1 MPNRKKLVIID
12 GYSLLFRAF
21 FGTRYLSTTDGRP
34 TNALFGFISMLYY
47 LLEKERPDS
56 VIVAF
61 DAPGKTFRDA
71 EYAEYKGTRK
81 DSPDELKVQLKQSR
95 EMIAAFGIPSIEMTG
110 YEADDVIGT
119 ITREAEKNGY
129 EAIIVTGDLD
139 SLQLVDECVSVMTT
153 RTGVT
158 DVVKYGPAEV
168 QERYGFGPELVPDYK
183 ALVGDTSDNIP
194 GVPGVGPKTATALL
208 QEFSSVESII
218 ARIEEVEPKFRKK
231 LEGYLEQM
239 PKSKWLATIARD
251 APVSFDF
258 QPFAVSADQYGAA
271 QRWLESVEF
280 RNHAKRLPL
289 VLAPYMQGG
298 PASPEQSDLFSDPAA
313 EILSERPELTIFD
326 ASVEDLVRAARS
338 GAAVDYDQEFFALAI
353 GTDVWTTDAGTGID
367 VVRDHLATMAAHHS
381 KRLVRRL
388 ALETRPAFD
397 TLLAAYVLQ
406 SGRSGYDLSDLAQ
419 GYLDE
424 APPQTIP
431 ERASAISRLVEPMS
445 ARLKAEGQWP
455 VYDDIEMALVPILAA
470 MENLGIGVDCERLR
484 EFSKSL
490 SVQIGQLEQRI
501 HEAAGEE
508 FNIGSPQQLGKILYE
523 KLGLQSG
530 KKTKTGYATGVEVL
544 QQLAPE
550 SEVVRD
556 VLAWRELTKLRST
569 YADSLPG
576 YVAEDERIHTTYAQH
591 IAATGRL
598 SSNDP
603 NLQNIP
609 IRTELGR
616 EIRKAFIPAE
626 GYRFA
631 SLDYSQIELRFLAHY
646 CGEPALVKAFQT
658 GEDVHAATASLMWNE
673 PVNSVGSAHRRYA
686 KMLNYAVLYGVT
698 DFGLANQ
705 LGGEFSVKEA
715 RGLIDSY
722 FERFPKV
729 RGYIENTKAEAR
741 SKGFTTTLT
750 GRRRYFPDIHA
761 GNRIARA
768 YAERQAMNAPLQ
780 GGSADMI
787 KLAMISIAGL
797 LEGKG
802 TRLVLQVHDELLFEV
817 PAGEESLLPEIRD
830 AMANALALDVPVEV
844 DIGIGPNWL
853 ETKG

>member
-1 MPNRKKLVIID
+1 VPDRKKLVIID

-21 FGTRYLSTTDGRP
+21 FGARYLSTTDGRP
-34 TNALFGFISMLYY
+34 TNALFGFISMLFY

-56 VIVAF
+56 VLVAF

-81 DSPDELKVQLKQSR
+81 ESPDELKIQLKQSR
-95 EMIAAFGIPSIEMTG
+95 EMIAAFGIVSVEEPG

-119 ITREAEKNGY
+119 ITKEAEKNGY
-129 EAIIVTGDLD
+129 KAIIVTGDLD

-158 DVVKYGPAEV
+158 DVVKYTPVEV

-194 GVPGVGPKTATALL
+194 GVPGVGQKTATALL
-208 QEFSSVESII
+208 QEFGSIESII
-218 ARIEEVEPKFRKK
+218 ERIDEVEPKFKRK

-258 QPFAVSADQYGAA
+258 ATYRISSDQYGAA
-271 QRWLESVEF
+271 LRWLESVEF
-280 RNHAKRLPL
+280 RNHAKRLPI
-289 VLAPYMQGG
+289 VFAPYMEGG
-298 PASPEQSDLFSDPAA
+298 PAKPEHADLIADTAA
-313 EILSERPELTIFD
+313 EVLSERPELTIFD
-326 ASVEDLVRAARS
+326 ASPDDLVRAAKR
-338 GAAVDYDQEFFALAI
+338 GAALDYDQEHFALAL
-353 GTDVWTTDAGTGID
+353 GTEVWTTDAETGIEI
-367 VVRDHLATMAAHHS
+367 VQDHFAEMAAHHS

-388 ALETRPAFD
+388 ALDVRPKFD

-406 SGRSGYDLSDLAQ
+406 SGRSGYELADLAQ

-424 APPQTIP
+424 SPPQTIP
-431 ERASAISRLVEPMS
+431 ERASAISRLVEPMTE
-445 ARLKAEGQWP
+445 RLNAEQQWH
-455 VYDDIEMALVPILAA
+455 VYDDIEMTLVPILAEV
-470 MENLGIGVDCERLR
+470 ENLGIGVDCDRLR

-490 SVQIGQLEQRI
+490 SVQINQLEQRI

-508 FNIGSPQQLGKILYE
+508 FNVGSPQQLGKILYE
-523 KLGLQSG
+523 KLGLQAG

-550 SEVVRD
+550 HEVVRD
-556 VLAWRELTKLRST
+556 VLSWRELTKLRST

-576 YVAEDERIHTTYAQH
+576 YVGEDDRIHTTYAQH

-616 EIRKAFIPAE
+616 EIRKAFVPAE
-626 GYRFA
+626 GYKFA

-646 CGEPALVKAFQT
+646 CGEPALVNAFTT

-673 PVNSVGSAHRRYA
+673 PVESVGSAHRRYA

-729 RGYIENTKAEAR
+729 REYIENTKAEAR

-787 KLAMISIAGL
+787 KLAMIDIAGL
-797 LEGKG
+797 LRGKR
-802 TRLVLQVHDELLFEV
+802 TRMVLQVHDELLFEV
-817 PAGEESLLPEIRD
+817 PEEELSLLPELQE
-830 AMANALALDVPVEV
+830 AMANALPLNVPVEV
-844 DIGIGPNWL
+844 DVGIGPNWL

>member
-1 MPNRKKLVIID
+1 VPDRKKLVIID

-21 FGTRYLSTTDGRP
+21 FGARYMSTTDGRP
-34 TNALFGFISMLYY
+34 TNALFGFISMLFY

-56 VIVAF
+56 VLVAF

-81 DSPDELKVQLKQSR
+81 ESPDELKIQLKQSR
-95 EMIAAFGIPSIEMTG
+95 DMIAAFGIQSIEESG
-110 YEADDVIGT
+110 YEADDIIGT
-119 ITREAEKNGY
+119 ITKEAEKNGY

-139 SLQLVDECVSVMTT
+139 SLQLVDDCVSVMTT

-158 DVVKYGPAEV
+158 DVVKYTPVEV
-168 QERYGFGPELVPDYK
+168 HERYGFGPELVPDYK

-194 GVPGVGPKTATALL
+194 GVPGVGQKTATVLL
-208 QEFSSVESII
+208 QEFGSIESLIE
-218 ARIEEVEPKFRKK
+218 RIEEVEPKYKKK
-231 LEGYLEQM
+231 LDDYLEQM

-258 QPFAVSADQYGAA
+258 VTYKISSEQYGAA

-280 RNHAKRLPL
+280 RNHAKRLPI
-289 VLAPYMQGG
+289 VLAPYMEGG
-298 PASPEQSDLFSDPAA
+298 PASPEQADLFADPAA
-313 EILSERPELTIFD
+313 EVLDEKPELTIFG
-326 ASVEDLVRAARS
+326 ATAEDLVRAAQK
-338 GAAVDYDQEFFALAI
+338 GAAVAFDEEYFAFAI
-353 GTDVWTTDAGTGID
+353 GTDVWTTDAETGID
-367 VVRDHLATMAAHHS
+367 VVRDHLKTISAHHS
-381 KRLVRRL
+381 KRLVRNL
-388 ALETRPAFD
+388 VLDDRPAFD

-406 SGRSGYDLSDLAQ
+406 SGRSGYELADLAQ

-424 APPQTIP
+424 SPPQTIP
-431 ERASAISRLVEPMS
+431 ERASAISRLVEPMTE
-445 ARLKAEGQWP
+445 RLKAEQQWH
-455 VYDDIEMALVPILAA
+455 VYDDIEMRLVPILAEI
-470 MENLGIGVDCERLR
+470 ENVGIGVDCDMLR

-490 SVQIGQLEQRI
+490 SVQIKQLEMRV

-523 KLGLQSG
+523 KLGLQAG

-576 YVAEDERIHTTYAQH
+576 YVDEDERIHTTYAQH

-616 EIRKAFIPAE
+616 EIRKAFVPAE
-626 GYRFA
+626 GFKFA

-646 CGEPALVKAFQT
+646 CGEPALVNAFTT

-673 PVNSVGSAHRRYA
+673 PVESVGSAHRRYA

-729 RGYIENTKAEAR
+729 REYIENTKAEAR

-787 KLAMISIAGL
+787 KLAMIDIAKL
-797 LEGKG
+797 LRGRR
-802 TRLVLQVHDELLFEV
+802 TRMVLQVHDELLFEF
-817 PAGEESLLPEIRD
+817 PEEERDLLPELQE
-830 AMANALALDVPVEV
+830 AMANAMRLNVPVEV

-853 ETKG
+853 ETKA

>member
-1 MPNRKKLVIID
+1 MPARKKLVVID

-21 FGTRYLSTTDGRP
+21 FGARYMSTTDGRP
-34 TNALFGFISMLYY
+34 TNALFGFVSMLYY

-56 VIVAF
+56 VVVAL

-71 EYAEYKGTRK
+71 EYAEYKAGRSET
-81 DSPDELKVQLKQSR
+81 PDELKTQLKQSR
-95 EMIAAFGIPSIEMTG
+95 DLIAAFGITSIEMTG

-119 ITREAEKNGY
+119 ITLDAEKNGY
-129 EAIIVTGDLD
+129 DAIIVTGDLD

-168 QERYGFGPELVPDYK
+168 LERYGFGPELVPDYK
-183 ALVGDTSDNIP
+183 ALVGDSSDNIP
-194 GVPGVGPKTATALL
+194 GVPGVGPKTATILL
-208 QEFSSVESII
+208 TQFGSIEGI
-218 ARIEEVEPKFRKK
+218 IERIEEVEPKFRKK
-231 LEGYLEQM
+231 LDGFLEQM

-258 QPFAVSADQYGAA
+258 APYAVSSERYGAV

-280 RNHAKRLPL
+280 RNHSKRLPL
-289 VLAPYMQGG
+289 VLAPYMEGG
-298 PASPEQSDLFSDPAA
+298 PASPDQADLFGDSAA
-313 EILSERPELTIFD
+313 EVLSERPELTIFA
-326 ASVEDLVRAARS
+326 ASADDLVRAARR

-353 GTDVWTTDAGTGID
+353 GTEVWTADAATGID
-367 VVRDHLATMAAHHS
+367 VVQDHLATMAAHHS
-381 KRLVRRL
+381 KRLVRKL
-388 ALETRPAFD
+388 ALGVRPVFD

-406 SGRSGYDLSDLAQ
+406 SGRSGYELADLAQ

-424 APPQTIP
+424 SPPQTIP
-431 ERASAISRLVEPMS
+431 ERASAISRLVEPMTE
-445 ARLKAEGQWP
+445 RLRAEGQHS
-455 VYDDIEMALVPILAA
+455 VYDDIEMTLVPILAE
-470 MENLGIGVDCERLR
+470 MENLGIGVDCARLR

-490 SVQIGQLEQRI
+490 TVQIGQLEQRI
-501 HEAAGEE
+501 HGAAGEE

-530 KKTKTGYATGVEVL
+530 KKTKTGFATGVEVL

-550 SEVVRD
+550 NEVVRD
-556 VLAWRELTKLRST
+556 VLAWRELSKLRST

-576 YVAEDERIHTTYAQH
+576 YVDADERIHTTYAQH

-603 NLQNIP
+603 NLQNVP
-609 IRTELGR
+609 IRTEMGR
-616 EIRKAFIPAE
+616 EIRKAFVPAP
-626 GYRFA
+626 GYKFA

-646 CGEPALVKAFQT
+646 CGEPALVEAFRT

-673 PVNSVGSAHRRYA
+673 PVDQVGSAHRRYA

-715 RGLIDSY
+715 RVLIDSY
-722 FERFPKV
+722 FERFPQV
-729 RGYIENTKAEAR
+729 RGYIDSTKAEAR

-761 GNRIARA
+761 GNRVARS

-787 KLAMISIAGL
+787 KLAMISIAEL
-797 LEGKG
+797 LRGKG
-802 TRLVLQVHDELLFEV
+802 TRMVLQVHDELLFEV
-817 PAGEESLLPEIRD
+817 PEGEEGILPSLQV
-830 AMANALALDVPVEV
+830 AMSEAMPLSVPVEV
-844 DIGIGPNWL
+844 DVGIGPNWL

>member
-1 MPNRKKLVIID
+1 MPDRKKLVIID

-21 FGTRYLSTTDGRP
+21 FGARYLSTTDGRP
-34 TNALFGFISMLYY
+34 TNALFGFISMLFY

-56 VIVAF
+56 VLVAF

-71 EYAEYKGTRK
+71 AYAEYKGTRK
-81 DSPDELKVQLKQSR
+81 ESPDELKIQLNQSR
-95 EMIAAFGIPSIEMTG
+95 DMIAAFGITSIEEIG
-110 YEADDVIGT
+110 YEADDIIGT
-119 ITREAEKNGY
+119 ITKEAEKNGY
-129 EAIIVTGDLD
+129 DATIVTGDLD

-158 DVVKYGPAEV
+158 DVVKYTPVEV

-194 GVPGVGPKTATALL
+194 GVPGVGQKTATTLL
-208 QEFSSVESII
+208 QQFGSIESLIE
-218 ARIEEVEPKFRKK
+218 RIDEVEPKFKKK
-231 LEGYLEQM
+231 LVDFVEQM

-251 APVSFDF
+251 APVEFDF
-258 QPFAVSADQYGAA
+258 APFRVSSDQYGAA
-271 QRWLESVEF
+271 LRWLESVEF
-280 RNHAKRLPL
+280 RNHAKRLPI
-289 VLAPYMQGG
+289 VLAPYMDGG
-298 PASPEQSDLFSDPAA
+298 PASPEQADLFADPAA
-313 EILSERPELTIFD
+313 EVLSERPELTIFD
-326 ASVEDLVRAARS
+326 ATPDDLVRAAKK
-338 GAAVDYDQEFFALAI
+338 GAALDFDQEFFALAL
-353 GTDVWTTDAGTGID
+353 GTDVWTTDAERGID
-367 VVRDHLATMAAHHS
+367 IVQDHLAQMAAHHS

-388 ALETRPAFD
+388 ALDVRPAFD

-406 SGRSGYDLSDLAQ
+406 SGRSGYELADLAQ

-424 APPQTIP
+424 SPPQTIP
-431 ERASAISRLVEPMS
+431 ERASAISRLVEPMTE
-445 ARLKAEGQWP
+445 RLKAEQQWH
-455 VYDDIEMALVPILAA
+455 VYDDLEMTLVPILAEV
-470 MENLGIGVDCERLR
+470 ENIGIGVDCDRLR

-490 SVQIGQLEQRI
+490 SVQIKQIEQRI
-501 HEAAGEE
+501 HETAGEE

-550 SEVVRD
+550 NEVVRD

-576 YVAEDERIHTTYAQH
+576 YVGHDDRIHTTYAQH

-616 EIRKAFIPAE
+616 EIRKAFVPAD
-626 GYRFA
+626 GFQFA

-646 CGEPALVKAFQT
+646 CGEPALVEAFQT

-673 PVNSVGSAHRRYA
+673 PAESVGSAHRRYA

-715 RGLIDSY
+715 RVLIDSY

-729 RGYIENTKAEAR
+729 REYIENTKAEAR

-787 KLAMISIAGL
+787 KLAMIEIAKL
-797 LEGKG
+797 LKDKR
-802 TRLVLQVHDELLFEV
+802 TRMVLQVHDELLFEF
-817 PAGEESLLPEIRD
+817 PEDERSLLPQLQE
-830 AMANALALDVPVEV
+830 AMANALPLNVPVEV